1 MQLFLRKAASNTN
14 VSSHFRVGA
23 DAYIGPLGSCEFAEN
38 LRENGAFCRA
48 DVGIGPYKQV
58 GSCGTNSHWAFASCN
73 CLLRTSQSASLT
85 APLSGEPGAL
95 PRQVHARE
103 KLQLISRLPQWGQ
116 MASSMSC
123 RSPQAEQVFWR
134 IKRSCPS
141 KTPSALASRGRTIAV
156 PPLVCRFLAEAALRS
171 ADTPLRDNGRTRHT
185 PTARNRVSE
194 GSSGMYSPDAVC
206 FLAPTESSL

>member
-1 MQLFLRKAASNTN
+1 MQRFLRKAAANTN
-14 VSSHFRVGA
+14 ASSHFSVGA
-23 DAYIGPLGSCEFAEN
+23 DAYIGPGGSCEFAEN

-103 KLQLISRLPQWGQ
+103 KLQLHQPSAAVGADGVVHVVQIAAVGAGDLLDTARFRRFGI
-116 MASSMSC
+116 
-123 RSPQAEQVFWR
+123 AEQ
-134 IKRSCPS
+134 IKFE
-141 KTPSALASRGRTIAV
+141 L
-156 PPLVCRFLAEAALRS
+156 FAALT
-171 ADTPLRDNGRTRHT
+171 AFDVHIQRTR
-185 PTARNRVSE
+185 
-194 GSSGMYSPDAVC
+194 
-206 FLAPTESSL
+206 

>member
-1 MQLFLRKAASNTN
+1 MQRFLRKAAANTN
-14 VSSHFRVGA
+14 ASSHFSVGA

-103 KLQLISRLPQWGQ
+103 KLQLHQ
-116 MASSMSC
+116 
-123 RSPQAEQVFWR
+123 
-134 IKRSCPS
+134 
-141 KTPSALASRGRTIAV
+141 PSAAVGADGVVHVVQIAAV
-156 PPLVCRFLAEAALRS
+156 GTGFLAHKTLLSVKNALCSCEQRANDRGTTS
-171 ADTPLRDNGRTRHT
+171 GLPVPCGSGLTERRH
-185 PTARNRVSE
+185 
-194 GSSGMYSPDAVC
+194 
-206 FLAPTESSL
+206 APAQ

>member
-1 MQLFLRKAASNTN
+1 MQRFLRKAAANTN
-14 VSSHFRVGA
+14 ASSHFSVGA

-58 GSCGTNSHWAFASCN
+58 GSCGTNSHWAFASFN

-103 KLQLISRLPQWGQ
+103 KLQLHQ
-116 MASSMSC
+116 
-123 RSPQAEQVFWR
+123 
-134 IKRSCPS
+134 
-141 KTPSALASRGRTIAV
+141 PSAAVGTGFLTHKTLLSVKNALCSCEQRANDRGTTSGLPV
-156 PPLVCRFLAEAALRS
+156 PCGSGLTER
-171 ADTPLRDNGRTRHT
+171 RHA
-185 PTARNRVSE
+185 PAR
-194 GSSGMYSPDAVC
+194 
-206 FLAPTESSL
+206 

>member
-1 MQLFLRKAASNTN
+1 MQRFLRKAAANTN
-14 VSSHFRVGA
+14 ASSHFSVGA

-103 KLQLISRLPQWGQ
+103 KLQLHQ
-116 MASSMSC
+116 
-123 RSPQAEQVFWR
+123 
-134 IKRSCPS
+134 
-141 KTPSALASRGRTIAV
+141 PSAAVGADGVVHVVQIAAVGTGFLTHKTLLSVKKALCSCEQRANDRGTTAGLPV
-156 PPLVCRFLAEAALRS
+156 PCGSGLTERKHAP
-171 ADTPLRDNGRTRHT
+171 
-185 PTARNRVSE
+185 AR
-194 GSSGMYSPDAVC
+194 
-206 FLAPTESSL
+206 